1 MTEPPTPSILD
12 VLTDDQRRDLLRS
25 ARRRRFKR
33 GEVVFHE
40 GDPGD
45 AIHLIEKGHVVI
57 RVSTPRGE
65 VATLTVLGRGE
76 SFGEGALLSPDS
88 RRTASAVAVE
98 GAETMAVPGS
108 EFERLRAA
116 HPGLERVLTAALA
129 AQVRRLSGHL
139 LEALY
144 VPAEQRLLRRLEQA
158 ARSYGLD
165 DDGGDDDDGGARGPT
180 RPIEVPLTQD
190 DLATMAGTARPTANR
205 VLKAAEEAGYVS
217 LSRGK
222 VTITDAAALHRAAR

>member
-1 MTEPPTPSILD
+1 MTEPLTPSILD

-57 RVSTPRGE
+57 RVSTPMGE

-165 DDGGDDDDGGARGPT
+165 DDGGARGPT

-217 LSRGK
+217 LGRGK
-222 VTITDAAALHRAAR
+222 VTVTDAAALRRAAR